1 MTFALL
7 TDASDI
13 SEITLIDYVSRLLM
27 HGSSAVSEYWG
38 AGQEVKISFSYIK
51 F

>member
-7 TDASDI
+7 TDDSDI
-13 SEITLIDYVSRLLM
+13 SEITQIDTYQGYSCM
-27 HGSSAVSEYWG
+27 GPVSEYWG
-38 AGQEVKISFSYIK
+38 AGQEVKISFSCIQ